1 MKNVTIKLYTIDEL
15 DNRALER
22 AYEEWLNYCDYSW
35 DNENRQS
42 LTEFT
47 KLFPV
52 KVKDWEYGYNRA
64 YIDFVMTC
72 EDEISELKGIRLWK
86 YIYNNYY
93 YFFIRPK
100 KYTFNNKKYISKVFY
115 EKIEYPLTGYYM
127 DEVLLQ
133 PIYNFLKN
141 PSKYKYMTFEDLME
155 KCLNNWVKECQR
167 DYIECTSLEYFK
179 EVARENGWLFLKN
192 GEFFMLEEEV
202 TA

>member
-1 MKNVTIKLYTIDEL
+1 MKKNKIKAYTVDEL

-22 AYEEWLNYCDYSW
+22 AYKEWLNKHEYPWWSE
-35 DNENRQS
+35 NEKS
-42 LTEFT
+42 LKEFT

-52 KVKDWEYGYNRA
+52 KVKDWEYGYDRA
-64 YIDFVMTC
+64 YVDFVMTC
-72 EDEISELKGIRLWK
+72 ENEISELKGIRLWK

-100 KYTFNNKKYISKVFY
+100 KCVLNNKKYISKVFY
-115 EKIEYPLTGYYM
+115 EIIEYPLTGYYM

-141 PSKYKYMTFEDLME
+141 PNKYKYMTFEDLIGE
-155 KCLNNWVKECQR
+155 CLNNWVRECQR
-167 DYIECTSLEYFK
+167 DYIEYSSGEYFK
-179 EVARENGWLFLKN
+179 EEARENEWLFTKN
-192 GEFFMLEEEV
+192 GEFFMLEEEA